1 MTRKTLLKSH
11 FVPMKIGKSE
21 KKTHNADFKMETYP
35 EGNEGAEG
43 GGGGGGRD
51 RERDGVERESDR

>member
-1 MTRKTLLKSH
+1 
-11 FVPMKIGKSE
+11 MKIGKSE